1 MTSFDADHLAYFGLN
16 DVPSTLTDCIQDTK
30 WRDAL
35 ELWSEKNYTAENV
48 KFLLAFQEAFGTLEP
63 DSIDMTKMLPLFDE
77 YVPESAPHQINI
89 SSEVRKSAEQA
100 VADYRRFEEHGEHSP
115 EGTYESWGGNQPP
128 PPDFMDNSVK
138 SVLTVSKQ
146 FYRQFEATAKKV
158 REHIGQ

>member
-1 MTSFDADHLAYFGLN
+1 MGRWTRRKGRWTAVPFEDPEEWMTSFDADHLAYFGLN

-89 SSEVRKSAEQA
+89 SSEVRKWPS
-100 VADYRRFEEHGEHSP
+100 RRSP
-115 EGTYESWGGNQPP
+115 TTAASRSTASTPRRAPTRAGAATSRRRRTSW
-128 PPDFMDNSVK
+128 
-138 SVLTVSKQ
+138 TT
-146 FYRQFEATAKKV
+146 R
-158 REHIGQ
+158 